1 MGSARRERTSPV
13 SSISARINEQEPN
26 VFERFFK
33 SFSNAEDTD
42 THKIQKQNEKNLSR
56 IFELLNKKPRKT
68 LEPNA
73 ALATSRRSSNDESTS
88 MIKFLLKME
97 TSEWEAAAANG
108 SSGAGSEA
116 SIEQKIEVEADKLD
130 AALSI
135 YNNCPTTLSKILLST
150 KNAILV
156 DTSHQ
161 PGLLVLSSSSEM
173 CNCFF
178 F

>member
-56 IFELLNKKPRKT
+56 IFELLNKKPRKS
-68 LEPNA
+68 LEPSA

-97 TSEWEAAAANG
+97 TSEWEAAA
-108 SSGAGSEA
+108 SGAGSEA

-178 F
+178 FLN